1 MAIDI
6 TKGENTVIKIT
17 PRVMII
23 SIAAIIAMYGWL
35 FMTFLTK
42 AEAGE
47 ITTLLSAHITEATLY
62 RIDLDIDNN
71 QDKLWLLHERM
82 NEVEN
87 GSTSE
92 RRQKADEYERR
103 IDDLKSAKLCLQRGE
118 SNC

>member
-1 MAIDI
+1 MAIDV
-6 TKGENTVIKIT
+6 TKGENTIIKIT
-17 PRVMII
+17 LRGMII
-23 SIAAIIAMYGWL
+23 LITAIIGMYAWM

-71 QDKLWLLHERM
+71 QDKLWLLRERM
-82 NEVEN
+82 AEGEN

-92 RRQKADEYERR
+92 RRQKADEYTRR
-103 IDDLKSAKLCLQRGE
+103 IDKLKERKECIHQGGSIC
-118 SNC
+118 